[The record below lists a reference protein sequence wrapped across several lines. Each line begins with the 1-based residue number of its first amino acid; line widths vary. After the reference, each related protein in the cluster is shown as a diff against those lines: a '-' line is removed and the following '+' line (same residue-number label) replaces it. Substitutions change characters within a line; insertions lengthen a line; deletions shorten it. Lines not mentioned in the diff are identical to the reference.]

1 MTKEEAIERLN
12 RFKTIK
18 VLFSNTFEMTTE
30 QLEVLQEDIETVL
43 NMLNSMENQEE
54 NYKGLIADVSMIA
67 KELGLSED
75 GTIDEIHERIKQN
88 SAEIEKYKYL
98 YQKALD
104 NTIEADRSNMQ
115 LKKQIDL
122 MAEKYN
128 SENQKE
134 VDFSEW
140 NLALEILNII
150 EEDSTEELKQKE
162 SVLDKAKDM
171 LVDLRAEL
179 EDDDYNYYAK
189 EVTKILNIIEG
200 DEK

>member
-75 GTIDEIHERIKQN
+75 GTIDEIYERIKQN

-104 NTIEADRSNMQ
+104 NTIKADRENIQ
-115 LKKQIDL
+115 LKKQINL
-122 MAEKYN
+122 MAEELVKAHEYFY
-128 SENQKE
+128 SEFDNFTK
-134 VDFSEW
+134 VDFIKYFERKV
-140 NLALEILNII
+140 NE
-150 EEDSTEELKQKE
+150 
-162 SVLDKAKDM
+162 
-171 LVDLRAEL
+171 
-179 EDDDYNYYAK
+179 
-189 EVTKILNIIEG
+189 
-200 DEK
+200 